1 MTSRFLLY
9 TLLALC
15 GASMFGCAP
24 TEFTTVTILE
34 TPTAFVRLEI
44 DRTINPD
51 QGHAH
56 PAVLTPEQMAAVLSG
71 ITIEEPWA
79 RLPIYDDTSQPRRHP
94 AFTETEVVFFAPL
107 LAMAL
112 SKGTPEEIITFYQS
126 RTLSGSSREVTSG
139 GLFVQGDELHIIL
152 ANYRSPTHY
161 SADIGMADTNDERLT
176 PMRALAPQRGT
187 LDFNPQSTKRE
198 ASAEG
203 LTRWFQQDRREVIV
217 LYKLLLTRP
226 LDRHPLP

>member
-1 MTSRFLLY
+1 MTSRLLSY

-15 GASMFGCAP
+15 GVSMFGCAP
-24 TEFTTVTILE
+24 TEFATVTILE

-44 DRTINPD
+44 DRTIKPD

-56 PAVLTPEQMAAVLSG
+56 PAVLTPAQMAAVLSG

-94 AFTETEVVFFAPL
+94 AFTETEVAFFSPL

-112 SKGTPEEIITFYQS
+112 SKGTPEEVITFYQS
-126 RTLSGSSREVTSG
+126 RAMSGSSREVTSG

-152 ANYRSPTHY
+152 ANYRSPTHF
-161 SADIGMADTNDERLT
+161 SADIGMADTNDDRLT

-187 LDFNPQSTKRE
+187 LNFSPQSARRE

-217 LYKLLLTRP
+217 LYKLLSTRP
-226 LDRHPLP
+226 QDRHPLP